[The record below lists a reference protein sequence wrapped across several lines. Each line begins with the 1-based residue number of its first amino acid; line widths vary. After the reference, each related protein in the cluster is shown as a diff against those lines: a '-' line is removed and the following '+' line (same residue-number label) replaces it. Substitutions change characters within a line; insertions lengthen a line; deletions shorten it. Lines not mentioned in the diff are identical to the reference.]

1 MAKGNVRKVLRIG
14 NSYGVTVDRDM
25 LKSAGWGWDTPVTVN
40 LERGRIV
47 IARTNRGKPPARRAS
62 GPGGKQESR
71 SKRKAVAAAPIRLG
85 RTLLKRTLKARW

>member
-25 LKSAGWGWDTPVTVN
+25 LKQAGWGWDTPVTVN

-47 IARTNRGKPPARRAS
+47 IARANRGKTKEARSTR
-62 GPGGKQESR
+62 KESR